1 MIKNISFILF
11 ILLLCCTKQQNKV
24 YHIGILSGLE
34 YFSDIITGLKEKM
47 SELGYHEGVNI
58 FYDIQK
64 SKNIDSVAYHNI
76 VNGFINKK
84 VDLIFIYPT
93 EPLLLTKQLIEKSK
107 IPVVFAN
114 SFVEY
119 RNLIN
124 TLREPGGNMTGVRY
138 EEDDIA
144 LQSLEIFQE
153 LLPEMKEIWIP
164 CYKSYSIAARQ
175 LDALH
180 KASEQEKINIT
191 ELFAENATELKLLLK
206 IKVQDGLVP
215 DAILLICDPLAVM
228 DDAFTV
234 IGEFANNRNIPVGGA
249 YISINGYE
257 SVFGFRPQIIP
268 QGRQAAFLIDKV
280 LKGSPAGSIPIV
292 TADNY
297 LILNIKDANRYGLRL
312 SNSLLGRANKIIR

>member
-1 MIKNISFILF
+1 LIS
-11 ILLLCCTKQQNKV
+11 CTKQKKKV

-47 SELGYHEGVNI
+47 SELGYQEGANI
-58 FYDIQK
+58 VYDIEK
-64 SKNIDSVAYHNI
+64 SSNIDSVTYNHI
-76 VNGFINKK
+76 VNDFINKK

-93 EPLLLTKQLIEKSK
+93 EPVVLTKQLIEKTE

-114 SFVEY
+114 TFVEY

-153 LLPEMKEIWIP
+153 LLPEIKEIWIP
-164 CYKSYSIAARQ
+164 CYKNYNIAAKQ

-180 KASEQEKINIT
+180 KACEKERINIT
-191 ELFAENATELKLLLK
+191 ELFAENASELELLLK
-206 IKVQDGLVP
+206 KKAQDGLVP
-215 DAILLICDPLAVM
+215 DAILIICDPLAVM
-228 DDAFTV
+228 EDAFTV
-234 IGEFANNRNIPVGGA
+234 IGDFANNRDIPIGGA
-249 YISINGYE
+249 YISVNGYE
-257 SVFGFRPQIIP
+257 SVFGFRPQSIT
-268 QGRQAAFLIDKV
+268 QGRKAAFLVDKV
-280 LKGSPAGSIPIV
+280 LSGSPAGSIPIV

-297 LILNIKDANRYGLRL
+297 LILNIKDAGRYGLRL
-312 SNSLLGRANKIIR
+312 SESLLGRANKIIR